1 MRPLIHLC
9 LGFALLCAGCAY
21 DGTIVRKESRILPFS
36 ESLGIDAIYKFE
48 LRDRA
53 GQLHWQMVTPEV
65 FASYA
70 QGDYFNDLQIPERLL
85 EPTAP
90 DSTLPRVPRRGPTE
104 IRQIPYQPIRTTAV
118 PPKHKS
124 SVASHAHRR
133 KHTKTLAKRTK
144 HRKSQRKLARKH
156 HSAKRDAA

>member
-21 DGTIVRKESRILPFS
+21 EGTIVHKEFRILPFS

-65 FASYA
+65 FTSYS
-70 QGDYFNDLQIPERLL
+70 QGDYFNDLQIPASPL
-85 EPTAP
+85 ETPPPGT
-90 DSTLPRVPRRGPTE
+90 TLPRVPRRGPTE

-118 PPKHKS
+118 STHRKTAVAARSLRAKHAKS
-124 SVASHAHRR
+124 
-133 KHTKTLAKRTK
+133 LAKK
-144 HRKSQRKLARKH
+144 AKSRKSRRKLARRH
-156 HSAKRDAA
+156 RHTERNPA